1 MLLSFPRVTEMFQFT
16 RFPPPPLCVQGGVP
30 VHDDRWVS
38 PFGHPR
44 IKGRSAPPRGLSQP
58 PTSFFGS
65 HCQGIHRWPFVAWD
79 SFYKDARARY
89 EILKGRAPAR
99 LAGGSEV
106 RARRKAPPLPSQRK
120 TGRELR
126 PANRAGQPSECVN
139 WEFLDCWSVDQRPFR
154 SSPHHR
160 RDRLKGQRA
169 SGLRHDSLE
178 RR

>member
-1 MLLSFPRVTEMFQFT
+1 MFQFT

-89 EILKGRAPAR
+89 EILKGRVPANR
-99 LAGGSEV
+99 AGRNQRCG
-106 RARRKAPPLPSQRK
+106 RAERAPPLPSQRK

-139 WEFLDCWSVDQRPFR
+139 WEFLDCWSVDQRPPSPACAIASR
-154 SSPHHR
+154 SR
-160 RDRLKGQRA
+160 GQRA